1 MHPEETKE
9 LSHSPRKSLR
19 YFQTMDVG
27 TKRHPRWSCFSA
39 LTVSVIA
46 ILKSRSNALDCSQT
60 VRTGWTAV
68 TCGRVQ
74 SSVAHESRILV
85 EPLVLARIVFS
96 RNNSTL
102 LDSTRSYSFSTRPL
116 VCSTRP
122 VYLLMRTAAVG
133 PGCRRS
139 QTAARP
145 FNWS

>member
-9 LSHSPRKSLR
+9 LSHSP
-19 YFQTMDVG
+19 QTMDVG
-27 TKRHPRWSCFSA
+27 TKRHPRWSYFSA

-46 ILKSRSNALDCSQT
+46 ILKPIKRFGLQPNGSDWMDCCNLWSSPVQ
-60 VRTGWTAV
+60 
-68 TCGRVQ
+68 CRVQ

-96 RNNSTL
+96 RNHSTL

-116 VCSTRP
+116 VCITRP
-122 VYLLMRTAAVG
+122 VYPLMRTAAVG

-139 QTAARP
+139 RTAARR